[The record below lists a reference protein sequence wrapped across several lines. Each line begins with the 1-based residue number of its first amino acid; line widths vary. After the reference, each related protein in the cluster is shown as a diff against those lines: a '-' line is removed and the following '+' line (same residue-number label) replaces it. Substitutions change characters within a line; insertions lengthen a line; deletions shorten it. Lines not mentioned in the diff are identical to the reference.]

1 MALTVRA
8 ALATASRTRRAP
20 RESEAARSAVV
31 PSAQPGFLL
40 LSRGWPL
47 PAVLAW
53 GIAWSAHAG
62 MLALGVSVWL
72 AIGAACGVGAALSM
86 FAATR
91 WRRLIVFAGYPVSLL
106 GATLAGS
113 LAAWVWLLPAVLLA
127 LVYPLRSWRDA
138 PLFPTPAG
146 ALEGLARA
154 APLAPD
160 ARIADL
166 GCGVGDGLREL
177 RRAYPQASLSGIE
190 WSWPLRFVCALRC
203 RDARVSRADIWA
215 VDWSGYDLVYLF
227 QRPESMAR
235 TVAKATAE
243 LRRGAWLASLEFE
256 AVGLQPQHVLEGA
269 DGRCL
274 WLYRAPFVIRD
285 PGALTAVR

>member
-1 MALTVRA
+1 
-8 ALATASRTRRAP
+8 
-20 RESEAARSAVV
+20 
-31 PSAQPGFLL
+31 
-40 LSRGWPL
+40 
-47 PAVLAW
+47 
-53 GIAWSAHAG
+53 
-62 MLALGVSVWL
+62 MLALGASAWL
-72 AIGAACGVGAALSM
+72 AISAACGVGAALSM
-86 FAATR
+86 LAATR

-106 GATLAGS
+106 GVTLAGA
-113 LAAWVWLLPAVLLA
+113 LAAWAWLLPAALLA

-146 ALEGLARA
+146 ALDGLARA
-154 APLAPD
+154 APLAPG

-166 GCGVGDGLREL
+166 GCGVGGGLREL

-190 WSWPLRFVCALRC
+190 WSWPLRVVCALRC
-203 RDARVSRADIWA
+203 RDAQVSRADIWA

-235 TVAKATAE
+235 AVVKATSD

-256 AVGLQPQHVLEGA
+256 AVGLQPQHVLAGA

-285 PGALTAVR
+285 PALSAAH

>member
-1 MALTVRA
+1 MAQ
-8 ALATASRTRRAP
+8 P
-20 RESEAARSAVV
+20 SAVAA
-31 PSAQPGFLL
+31 PQTSLPL

-47 PAVLAW
+47 PALLAW
-53 GIAWSAHAG
+53 GLAWAAHAG
-62 MLALGVSVWL
+62 MLTLGASAWL
-72 AIGAACGVGAALSM
+72 AMAAACAVGAALSM
-86 FAATR
+86 LAATR
-91 WRRLIVFAGYPVSLL
+91 WRRLIVVAGYPVSLL
-106 GATLAGS
+106 GVTLAGAV
-113 LAAWVWLLPAVLLA
+113 AAWVWLLPAVLLA

-203 RDARVSRADIWA
+203 RDARVSRADMWA

-235 TVAKATAE
+235 AVAKAATE
-243 LRRGAWLASLEFE
+243 LRPGTWLASLEFE

-269 DGRCL
+269 DDRCL
-274 WLYRAPFVIRD
+274 WLYRAPFVICD
-285 PGALTAVR
+285 PGP